1 MHGCLKRKNLSFCV
15 HVGYFTSQIDK
26 MFHVY
31 VSLICLRFQKE
42 KKKKAGYRDVRA
54 SERASEAEMCI
65 DTACS
70 QQHIKAQLQPRPLL
84 QCVEINWVKKICCL
98 RLKWVMGGSVTIV
111 FCLPEAIYRSFRLAL
126 FSLLNTCLSLHLRPP
141 SSLHPSTF

>member
-31 VSLICLRFQKE
+31 AGLICQRFSPKGE
-42 KKKKAGYRDVRA
+42 KKERRQ
-54 SERASEAEMCI
+54 SERGREMCI
-65 DTACS
+65 DTARS

-84 QCVEINWVKKICCL
+84 QCVEIN
-98 RLKWVMGGSVTIV
+98 
-111 FCLPEAIYRSFRLAL
+111 
-126 FSLLNTCLSLHLRPP
+126 
-141 SSLHPSTF
+141 